1 MKRVGR
7 YLAAASVT
15 LAIAV
20 GFFACSTPFSQ
31 GSAGGTDAGTADGT
45 HADAPGTGHAD
56 GGVDATGSDAP
67 GVDAP
72 GIDAPGIE
80 GATADAPGSE
90 GSVAD
95 AGDAGPCLGAFSAP
109 TLVLAH
115 TAQYYVDSITLTND
129 ELDAFVALLPVAAT
143 SEQRKVYAM
152 HRATPA
158 DTFTMDTS
166 QPLNLTNV
174 GPTPGAFDVA
184 LGADDLTLYFSHR
197 QDSDAGV
204 LGVNIYEAL
213 RADAGG
219 AFSASSE
226 FGPGVNDPTT
236 NQFHAHPAGPDL
248 YFTVAT
254 LVGGAQ
260 GPRSLYVAPLQ
271 GGARA
276 ALTELNGP
284 DQQANP
290 VPSRDELEIFFASD
304 RAAAGGVNLVYTARR
319 TSAALAF
326 PTPVLVPLAVP
337 GAPVT
342 VTPQHLVADR
352 CRLYL
357 LVNQEDAYV
366 AQRGA
371 VAPGNTTACSGTH
384 ARIEKRDRR
393 RPGLRGRIFLLRRPS
408 TSTQKS

>member
-1 MKRVGR
+1 MKRGGR
-7 YLAAASVT
+7 YLAASSVALGVT
-15 LAIAV
+15 V
-20 GFFACSTPFSQ
+20 GFVVFVACSTPFSP
-31 GSAGGTDAGTADGT
+31 GSSGGTDAGAADGS
-45 HADAPGTGHAD
+45 HADAPGSGHAD
-56 GGVDATGSDAP
+56 AGVDAP

-72 GIDAPGIE
+72 GVEASGFDGT
-80 GATADAPGSE
+80 ATDAPGSE
-90 GSVAD
+90 GSVVD
-95 AGDAGPCLGAFSAP
+95 AGDAGPCLGAFSSP

-129 ELDAFVALLPVAAT
+129 ERDAFVALLPVGVT

-184 LGADDLTLYFSHR
+184 LGTDDLTLYFSHR
-197 QDSDAGV
+197 QDSDAGM
-204 LGVNIYEAL
+204 LGVNVYEAQ

-219 AFSASSE
+219 TFSASSE
-226 FGPGVNDPTT
+226 FGPAIDDPTT

-254 LVGGAQ
+254 LVGGVVQ
-260 GPRSLYVAPLQ
+260 GARNLYVAPLQ

-284 DQQANP
+284 TQQANP
-290 VPSRDELEIFFASD
+290 VPSRDELEIFFSSD
-304 RAAAGGVNLVYTARR
+304 RAAAGGINLVYTARR

-326 PTPVLVPLAVP
+326 PTPALVPLAVP
-337 GAPVT
+337 GAPVN
-342 VTPQHLVADR
+342 VTPQHLTGDR

-366 AQRGA
+366 AQR
-371 VAPGNTTACSGTH
+371 AP
-384 ARIEKRDRR
+384 
-393 RPGLRGRIFLLRRPS
+393 
-408 TSTQKS
+408 